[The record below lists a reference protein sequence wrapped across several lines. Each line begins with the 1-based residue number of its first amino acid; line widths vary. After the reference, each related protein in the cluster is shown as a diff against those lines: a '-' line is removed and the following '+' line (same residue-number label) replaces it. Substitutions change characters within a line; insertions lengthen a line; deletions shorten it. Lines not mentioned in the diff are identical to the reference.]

1 MPAVVRKSEEQLGAE
16 AEVKDFKDELG
27 PFVVAA
33 ERTRMAMVFTDAK
46 AQNNPIIFAN
56 DSFLE
61 LTGYPRNEVL
71 GQSFNFMMAEAAD
84 ADALALIQQEFEG
97 GTLEGSE
104 VHYRRKDGGDFWAT
118 VFISPVHDPAGE
130 IVQYFA
136 SFADVTKHKQAS
148 MQSKMLIDELNHRVK
163 NTLATVQSIVFQAL
177 RTASAEPQSI
187 HEAIESRLLALSR
200 SHDLLTR
207 ENWKSAGLR
216 DIIDDA
222 LEPFTASGSGRVVLH
237 GGNVRFAPK
246 AALALG
252 IAFNEL
258 ATNAAKYGALSVDA
272 GTVDINWTLKTTSS
286 DRRLMLVWREKG
298 GPAVVTPTRKGFGTR
313 VIERGLAHELEGEAS
328 LDYRKDGLVVTLEI
342 PAPKGIQNE

>member
-163 NTLATVQSIVFQAL
+163 KHTGDRSVDCVPGPADGIGRAPVDPRSDRVATSGIVAV
-177 RTASAEPQSI
+177 
-187 HEAIESRLLALSR
+187 SRLA
-200 SHDLLTR
+200 DAR
-207 ENWKSAGLR
+207 E
-216 DIIDDA
+216 
-222 LEPFTASGSGRVVLH
+222 LE
-237 GGNVRFAPK
+237 
-246 AALALG
+246 
-252 IAFNEL
+252 EC
-258 ATNAAKYGALSVDA
+258 
-272 GTVDINWTLKTTSS
+272 
-286 DRRLMLVWREKG
+286 
-298 GPAVVTPTRKGFGTR
+298 
-313 VIERGLAHELEGEAS
+313 GLARHHRRRA
-328 LDYRKDGLVVTLEI
+328 
-342 PAPKGIQNE
+342 